1 MTEAKMEKCR
11 DKKPVNLS
19 FFVDQPWHAHPEF
32 LKCEDIDTQEP
43 LRVNSSSCNDSV
55 D

>member
-1 MTEAKMEKCR
+1 MTKAKVQKCW

-19 FFVDQPWHAHPEF
+19 LFVDQPWHAHAEF

-43 LRVNSSSCNDSV
+43 VRINFSSCNDCV